1 MTIHHNMHMMSTT
14 GRQARNRDLQQLLIV
29 QHEEFAATTHCLRQ
43 ITTCCGDCPQSWAHA
58 TINVQLTGASWTER
72 VAQLPTPS
80 VRTCCNSQ
88 ICGKTHSGTMC
99 RHGNYEVPGGD
110 SQDTPPASS
119 AAPKTTE
126 HHQHSHVRVADGHI
140 GPLRARPPPPR
151 LGARAAHSSNE
162 QSYVPTRQAHGL
174 TTTA

>member
-1 MTIHHNMHMMSTT
+1 MLW
-14 GRQARNRDLQQLLIV
+14 RR
-29 QHEEFAATTHCLRQ
+29 
-43 ITTCCGDCPQSWAHA
+43 PQSWAHA

-162 QSYVPTRQAHGL
+162 QSYVPNSASARFNHNRITMRTPPSVSMPEQHGPEGGIWL
-174 TTTA
+174 CKF